1 MVLYQDVYAKSLAL
15 GVDGLEGVHCIY
27 PWKRLQLSF
36 VIFFAAMC
44 KCIQLHFSFEPH
56 SSILMHTQ
64 LCIILLPA

>member
-15 GVDGLEGVHCIY
+15 GVDGLEGIY

-36 VIFFAAMC
+36 IIFFPAMC
-44 KCIQLHFSFEPH
+44 KCIQLYTVHFSFEPH